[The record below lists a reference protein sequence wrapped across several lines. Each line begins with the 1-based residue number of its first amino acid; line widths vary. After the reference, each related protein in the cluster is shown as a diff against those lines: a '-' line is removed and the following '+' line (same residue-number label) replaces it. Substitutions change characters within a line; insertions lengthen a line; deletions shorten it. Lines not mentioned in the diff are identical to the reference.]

1 MQLTGASMFLV
12 WMGLLSWASCRVDA
26 SEGFPSPLKRCK
38 LQDEACLVAQAQ
50 TFFQAFKNG
59 IPERQ
64 VAALEPIALGTL
76 LIESG
81 GHSDSLKFKLTM
93 SDAKLYNLANS
104 MMVKSLKGFTKD
116 LTRPLKLTLLLDN
129 PELEV
134 RAKYDVDG
142 KLLILPIVSKGDL
155 TIRMNDVQTKVRITA
170 EPVKRSD
177 GHTYLNIT
185 DYKTAT
191 KIKGGHFDLSNLFND
206 NKELRDS
213 TLKVLNQEWSTLA
226 LDVQPKINEACSR
239 AFRVIVQS
247 LWVNIA
253 YDEFFEEE

>member
-247 LWVNIA
+247 LWANIP

>member
-1 MQLTGASMFLV
+1 MQLTGAPMFLV
-12 WMGLLSWASCRVDA
+12 WMGLLSWASSRVDA

-104 MMVKSLKGFTKD
+104 MMFKSLKGFTKD

-155 TIRMNDVQTKVRITA
+155 TIRMNDVHTKVRITA

-239 AFRVIVQS
+239 AFRVIVQH
-247 LWVNIA
+247 LWANIP

>member
-1 MQLTGASMFLV
+1 MQLTGASMFLA

-81 GHSDSLKFKLTM
+81 GHSDSLKFKLTL

-129 PELEV
+129 PELEL

-155 TIRMNDVQTKVRITA
+155 TIRMNDVLTKVRITA

-213 TLKVLNQEWSTLA
+213 TLKVLNQEWNTLA
-226 LDVQPKINEACSR
+226 LDVQPKINEACSW

-247 LWVNIA
+247 LWANIP